1 MVVISSACSSEYAYI
16 GSWALCCQCM
26 SIVSA
31 TKQEPS
37 VGGKTGIVDM
47 CIVRKGV
54 DEDTG
59 GGLGLAMVLYLITY
73 LKKHES
79 DGGLAEAP
87 SYKAYIL
94 KA

>member
-1 MVVISSACSSEYAYI
+1 
-16 GSWALCCQCM
+16 
-26 SIVSA
+26 
-31 TKQEPS
+31 
-37 VGGKTGIVDM
+37 M